1 MGVDGDMGTTVS
13 RDLMKRLLENPQ
25 LQTRPEVVAEQAFRE
40 GSLLLQTTITN
51 LPQSTSREQTAY
63 EVFQQDGLAHGVRKQ
78 VQAGDQPELD
88 ASSFEPVP
96 DVVPRNDANSLI
108 PVPMTISAAAEALM
122 QFKPQEPDA
131 MVVVAPTMDIEAIVS
146 QKREAVTKRKRES
159 RERKMQ
165 LVNDGDPA
173 AVRQRDEELQ
183 KMRERNDKRRIT
195 KGKNAK

>member
-1 MGVDGDMGTTVS
+1 
-13 RDLMKRLLENPQ
+13 MKPFPWTLVR
-25 LQTRPEVVAEQAFRE
+25 
-40 GSLLLQTTITN
+40 
-51 LPQSTSREQTAY
+51 
-63 EVFQQDGLAHGVRKQ
+63 VF
-78 VQAGDQPELD
+78 
-88 ASSFEPVP
+88 
-96 DVVPRNDANSLI
+96 
-108 PVPMTISAAAEALM
+108 M

-131 MVVVAPTMDIEAIVS
+131 MVVAAPTIDSEAIVS
-146 QKREAVTKRKRES
+146 QKREAVTKRKRDS

>member
-1 MGVDGDMGTTVS
+1 
-13 RDLMKRLLENPQ
+13 MKPFQLTPVRL
-25 LQTRPEVVAEQAFRE
+25 
-40 GSLLLQTTITN
+40 
-51 LPQSTSREQTAY
+51 
-63 EVFQQDGLAHGVRKQ
+63 
-78 VQAGDQPELD
+78 
-88 ASSFEPVP
+88 
-96 DVVPRNDANSLI
+96 RNDANSLI

-159 RERKMQ
+159 RERKMK